1 LGGIIMQ
8 RIVIETS
15 SLYLEVSNFVVN
27 EQDIIIVGTISNDTP
42 LSYWLKISRN
52 YEYTLEVTAKDTVNL
67 WIPQNDITKVRYYEQ
82 N

>member
-1 LGGIIMQ
+1 MQ
-8 RIVIETS
+8 RIGIETS

-27 EQDIIIVGTISNDTP
+27 EQDIIIVGTIGNDTP
-42 LSYWLKISRN
+42 LSYWLKISRS

-67 WIPQNDITKVRYYEQ
+67 WIPQNDITKVSYYEQ

>member
-1 LGGIIMQ
+1 MQ
-8 RIVIETS
+8 KKIVIKTS
-15 SLYLEVSNFVVN
+15 SLHFEVSNFVVD
-27 EQDIIIVGTISNDTP
+27 EQDVIIVGTISNDTL

-52 YEYTLEVTAKDTVNL
+52 YEYTLEVTAKDIVNL

>member
-1 LGGIIMQ
+1 MQ
-8 RIVIETS
+8 KIVIETS
-15 SLYLEVSNFVVN
+15 SLYLEVSYFIVN

-42 LSYWLKISRN
+42 LSYWLKISRM

-82 N
+82 D

>member
-1 LGGIIMQ
+1 MQ
-8 RIVIETS
+8 KIVIETS

-42 LSYWLKISRN
+42 LSYWLKISRS
-52 YEYTLEVTAKDTVNL
+52 YECTLEVTAKDTVNL

>member
-1 LGGIIMQ
+1 MQ
-8 RIVIETS
+8 KIVIETS

-42 LSYWLKISRN
+42 LSYWLEISRN
-52 YEYTLEVTAKDTVNL
+52 YEYTLEVTAKDIVNL

-82 N
+82 D

>member
-1 LGGIIMQ
+1 MQ

-27 EQDIIIVGTISNDTP
+27 EQDIIIVGIISNDTP

-52 YEYTLEVTAKDTVNL
+52 YEYTLEVTAKDIVNL

-82 N
+82 D

>member
-1 LGGIIMQ
+1 MQ
-8 RIVIETS
+8 KIVIETS
-15 SLYLEVSNFVVN
+15 SLYLEVNYFIMN

-42 LSYWLKISRN
+42 LSYWLKISRM